1 MRRNRRDRSGNGAGS
16 VSRLRFPNTL
26 PALGPATYA
35 SRMKRIN
42 CVCGLVVEGDDD
54 DELWE
59 NAQQH
64 MRDDH
69 PDLVGKVL
77 RDDIVAQAEET
88 GSTRSS

>member
-1 MRRNRRDRSGNGAGS
+1 MAVRLEMPIDWT
-16 VSRLRFPNTL
+16 SRTE
-26 PALGPATYA
+26 LGTPPLGFAA
-35 SRMKRIN
+35 MKRIN

-88 GSTRSS
+88 GSRRSS

>member
-1 MRRNRRDRSGNGAGS
+1 MRRTSEI
-16 VSRLRFPNTL
+16 V
-26 PALGPATYA
+26 PATA
-35 SRMKRIN
+35 PGPSRVRGSRTHCRLSAPPLTLRGNERIN
-42 CVCGLVVEGDDD
+42 RVCGLVVEGDDD